1 MRYKPKQYA
10 ESLYLAMSEVGE
22 KGSDKVIESLVEILK
37 KNGDL
42 SQYENIIEEFEKI
55 VFSVEGRAKA
65 TITTV
70 NEISL
75 EKSMLD
81 DLNKIVGIKLDLN
94 ESKDSNLIG
103 GMVLRTDDVLFDASI
118 KGKLDK
124 IQDSMI
130 K

>member
-22 KGSDKVIESLVEILK
+22 KGADKVIETLIELLK

-55 VFSVEGRAKA
+55 TFSEEGRAKA
-65 TITTV
+65 SVITV
-70 NEISL
+70 NDMSI
-75 EKSMLD
+75 EKEMLD
-81 DLNKIVGIKLDLN
+81 DLNKIVGKKLDL
-94 ESKDSNLIG
+94 EKSKEPDLIG

-118 KGKLDK
+118 KGKLNK
-124 IQDSMI
+124 IQESMI

>member
-22 KGSDKVIESLVEILK
+22 KGADKVIETLIELLK

-55 VFSVEGRAKA
+55 TFSEEGRAKA
-65 TITTV
+65 SVITV
-70 NEISL
+70 NDMSI
-75 EKSMLD
+75 EKEMLD
-81 DLNKIVGIKLDLN
+81 DLNKIVGKKLDL
-94 ESKDSNLIG
+94 EKSKEPDLIG
-103 GMVLRTDDVLFDASI
+103 GMVLRTDDMLFDASI
-118 KGKLDK
+118 KGKLNK
-124 IQDSMI
+124 IQESMI